1 MILDFSLT
9 LIFIHFILATY
20 YSGSLPLSFF
30 FWIVMAA
37 SAVIMIIFAEQLCVK
52 REMREGLGP
61 TVVPTR
67 NLDDED
73 DVEAIELGERRD

>member
-9 LIFIHFILATY
+9 LVFIHFILATY
-20 YSGSLPLSFF
+20 YSGSLPLSLF
-30 FWIVMAA
+30 FWLVMAA
-37 SAVIMIIFAEQLCVK
+37 SAVIMIAFAEQLCVK

-61 TVVPTR
+61 AVVPTR
-67 NLDDED
+67 NSNEGD

>member
-1 MILDFSLT
+1 MILDFSVT

-20 YSGSLPLSFF
+20 YSGSLPLSLF
-30 FWIVMAA
+30 FWFVMAT
-37 SAVIMIIFAEQLCVK
+37 SVVVMIVLTEQLCVK

-61 TVVPTR
+61 TVIPTR

-73 DVEAIELGERRD
+73 DIEAIELGERRD

>member
-37 SAVIMIIFAEQLCVK
+37 SAGIMIIFAEQLCVK

-61 TVVPTR
+61 TIVSTR
-67 NLDDED
+67 DLDDED
-73 DVEAIELGERRD
+73 DAEAIELGERRD

>member
-1 MILDFSLT
+1 MILDFSVT

-37 SAVIMIIFAEQLCVK
+37 SAVIMIVFAEQLCVK

-61 TVVPTR
+61 AVVPTR

>member
-1 MILDFSLT
+1 
-9 LIFIHFILATY
+9 
-20 YSGSLPLSFF
+20 
-30 FWIVMAA
+30 MAA

-61 TVVPTR
+61 TVVSTR